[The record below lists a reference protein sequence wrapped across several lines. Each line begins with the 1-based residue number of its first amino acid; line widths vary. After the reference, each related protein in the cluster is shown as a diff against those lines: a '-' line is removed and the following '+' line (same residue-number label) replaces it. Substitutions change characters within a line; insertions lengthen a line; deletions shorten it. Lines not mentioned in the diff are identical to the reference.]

1 MQMDASR
8 YAICLWPGLPELWHR
23 GKWSGLPAAVVF
35 AGSLNFLLVARFIY
49 PEWLQPSLVKIACWV
64 AVGVWIM
71 IVARSINRLPQLLY
85 PRAAAGTPDRYPQA
99 QQMYLRSQWH
109 ECEAILAEMLEI
121 DSRDSAALLML
132 ASVYRK
138 TERWEAAQM
147 ALETLG
153 RLETADAWW
162 QERELEARR
171 LEEAIENKSE
181 NSLDQTESP
190 PTEDT
195 DAEAVKPTDCEDSPC
210 EGDQMSANAA

>member
-1 MQMDASR
+1 MQMDTSR

-71 IVARSINRLPQLLY
+71 VVARTINRLPQLLH
-85 PRAAAGTPDRYPQA
+85 PRIAAGTPDRYPQA
-99 QQMYLRSQWH
+99 HQMYLRSQWH

-121 DSRDSAALLML
+121 DSRDCPALLML
-132 ASVYRK
+132 AAVYRK
-138 TERWEAAQM
+138 TERWEAARM
-147 ALETLG
+147 ALESLG

-162 QERELEARR
+162 QERDLEFKR
-171 LEEAIENKSE
+171 LQEAIENKSE
-181 NSLDQTESP
+181 NSSDQTDSVP
-190 PTEDT
+190 AEDEGI
-195 DAEAVKPTDCEDSPC
+195 EAVKPVDCGDGPY